1 MKEIQAIIQAFEEA
15 QQQGKQTALATVV
28 HVQGSSYRRP
38 GARMLITVD
47 GQLTGAI
54 SGGCL
59 EGDALRKA
67 LLVMTRKQPMLVTYD
82 TTDEDDAKLGVGLG
96 CEGIIHIVIEPILPD
111 QPDNPIQLLKNI
123 SAQRQHAVLV
133 MLFSLNDRREVQP
146 GTCLLQLPGATVTAR
161 VGNDALQKAITADA
175 KTAFVNQVSATKT
188 YVSEGKQFTAFI
200 ELIKPAV
207 SVVIIGAGNDAM
219 PVAQM
224 AHLMGWQVT
233 VADGRPAYTTAARF
247 PTANQVM
254 VTKPDQV
261 VAQIAIDAQTVFV
274 LMTHNYNYDLKVLR
288 QLITQRVTYIG
299 MLGPRKK
306 LVRMLD
312 ELKTEGIEPTAEQLA
327 TVYGPVGLNI
337 GAENAEEIA
346 LSIIA
351 EMKAIIAGRTGESLR
366 NSADTIHPRVE
377 KEIEEVKISQ

>member
-1 MKEIQAIIQAFEEA
+1 MKEIQAIIQAYEEA

-67 LLVMTRKQPMLVTYD
+67 LLVMARQQPMLVTYD

-111 QPDNPIQLLKNI
+111 QSDNPIQLLKTI
-123 SAQRQHAVLV
+123 SAQRQHAALV

-146 GTCLLQLPGATVTAR
+146 GTCLMQLPGETVTAR
-161 VGNDALQKAITADA
+161 IGNDALQKALTADA
-175 KTAFVNQVSATKT
+175 KTAFINQVSATKT
-188 YVSEGKQFTAFI
+188 YMSEGKQFTAFI

-207 SVVIIGAGNDAM
+207 SVIIIGAGNDAM

-224 AHLMGWQVT
+224 AHLLGWQVT
-233 VADGRPAYTTAARF
+233 VADGRPAQATAARF
-247 PTANQVM
+247 PTANQVL

-261 VAQIAIDAQTVFV
+261 IEQVTIDAQTVFV
-274 LMTHNYNYDLKVLR
+274 LMTHNYNYDLKVLK
-288 QLITQRVTYIG
+288 QLITKRITYIG

-312 ELKTEGIEPTAEQLA
+312 ELKAEGIEPTPEQLA
-327 TVYGPVGLNI
+327 SIYGPVGLNI

-346 LSIIA
+346 LSIVA
-351 EMKAIIAGRTGESLR
+351 EIKAVIAGRAGESLR
-366 NSADTIHPRVE
+366 NSVDTIHPRVE
-377 KEIEEVKISQ
+377 KEIEEVKVSQ

>member
-1 MKEIQAIIQAFEEA
+1 MKEIQAIIQAYEEA

-38 GARMLITVD
+38 GARMLITQD

-67 LLVMTRKQPMLVTYD
+67 LLVMAQQQPMLVTYD

-96 CEGIIHIVIEPILPD
+96 CEGIIHIVIEPIQPQL
-111 QPDNPIQLLKNI
+111 PDNPIQLLKTI
-123 SAQRQHAVLV
+123 SGQRQHAVLV

-146 GTCLLQLPGATVTAR
+146 GTCLLQLPGETITAR
-161 VGNDALQKAITADA
+161 MTSEALQKALTTDA
-175 KTAFVNQVSATKT
+175 KTAFINQVSATKT
-188 YVSEGKQFTAFI
+188 YISEGKQFTAFI

-207 SVVIIGAGNDAM
+207 SVVIIGAGNDAI

-224 AHLMGWQVT
+224 AHLLGWQVI
-233 VADGRPAYTTAARF
+233 VADGRPAYATTARF
-247 PTANQVM
+247 PTANQVL
-254 VTKPDQV
+254 VTKPEKVVEQV
-261 VAQIAIDAQTVFV
+261 TLDAQTVFV
-274 LMTHNYNYDLKVLR
+274 LMTHNYNYDLKVFR
-288 QLITQRVTYIG
+288 QLLNQRIPYIG

-312 ELKTEGIEPTAEQLA
+312 ELKAEGIEPAAEQLA
-327 TVYGPVGLNI
+327 SVFGPVGLNI

-351 EMKAIIAGRTGESLR
+351 EIKAVTAGRNGESLR

-377 KEIEEVKISQ
+377 KEVEEVKVS